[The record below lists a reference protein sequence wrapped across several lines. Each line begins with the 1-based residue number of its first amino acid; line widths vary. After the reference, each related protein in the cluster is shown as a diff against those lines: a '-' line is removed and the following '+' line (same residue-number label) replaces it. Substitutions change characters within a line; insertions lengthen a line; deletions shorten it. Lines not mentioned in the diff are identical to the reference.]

1 MPFSI
6 CNNKNIIYEIA
17 KFPSAYGVKARWN
30 ESINGWLTDK
40 KWLLISNAAEYHVLE
55 TLGL

>member
-1 MPFSI
+1 MPSSI
-6 CNNKNIIYEIA
+6 CNTKNIIYEIA

-40 KWLLISNAAEYHVLE
+40 NGCSFQMQLSTMH
-55 TLGL
+55 